1 MTDLCVRNIN
11 TYRMSTRLNI
21 ASTDAAAYKA
31 MLGLEGYLQN
41 ISLNPIQKELIKI
54 RASQINGCAF
64 CLDIHTKDAL
74 KYGETPQ
81 RIFLL
86 NAWREA
92 KEFFTESEQIIL
104 EMTEEITLISHQGL
118 TEETY
123 DKAQQVFED
132 HQIAE
137 VIMAV
142 ITINAWN
149 RIAISTHLPV
159 MR

>member
-1 MTDLCVRNIN
+1 MATTDK
-11 TYRMSTRLNI
+11 
-21 ASTDAAAYKA
+21 AAYKA
-31 MLGLEGYLQN
+31 LLGLEGYLQN
-41 ISLNPIQKELIKI
+41 ISLNKIQKELIKI

-64 CLDIHTKDAL
+64 CLDMHTKDAM

-92 KEFFTESEQIIL
+92 KEFFTEEEQVIL
-104 EMTEEITLISHQGL
+104 EMTEEITLISQKGL

-123 DKAQQVFED
+123 YKAKQVFDEATIA
-132 HQIAE
+132 QI
-137 VIMAV
+137 IMAI

-149 RIAISTHLPV
+149 RIGISTHLPIAK
-159 MR
+159 